1 MLYVCGMHWELFHL
15 ESLEPQG
22 KNNAPAAV
30 SNSCDFKVFFNFSF
44 FHVAVKWNCV
54 LWFSKYA
61 GFYSV
66 ITKLEF

>member
-30 SNSCDFKVFFNFSF
+30 SNSCDLRFFKFFF
-44 FHVAVKWNCV
+44 FHVAVNWSCV
-54 LWFSKYA
+54 LWFSKHVL
-61 GFYSV
+61 FCNN
-66 ITKLEF
+66 